1 MTVWSGA
8 IRTIQAA
15 ATPRCK
21 HRGQRLGQSFGSAAA
36 RGNSGAVSPTDIIS
50 LVAWVNR
57 CLLHLQA
64 AISLW
69 LGRTCLGGRPDAISP
84 NEDPAPIP
92 ASQRPTKETTRR
104 WIRQRWDHL
113 FSPDPCTADAQP
125 RMSNVYVCVVLGVC
139 VHQCACVYGACACS
153 RGVWEGRGGLPIPRP
168 PMTRPAMSCGMVA
181 ACPEPGGSACCY
193 WNGCGSWCTHPAQGL
208 PAAEPGGSA
217 CCYWN
222 GYGSWCT
229 HPAQTEGL
237 KGGAQ
242 REGLKGRGSKG
253 RTQPQ
258 TAWLTSSKL
267 IPRCQTRARPCV
279 SATRRTSTAPQA
291 HTPAPSQRPSD
302 ERHRQRCVGGF
313 LACTTGCGSGCGSV
327 SLLGGVDRAGA
338 GRGGGRTGDLAH
350 LRPDER

>member
-168 PMTRPAMSCGMVA
+168 PMTRPPMSCGMVA